1 VARIAFTSGEF
12 FLLGLD
18 DCENHK
24 PESLS
29 AAQQKFLETEL
40 RVRPDVPAFVF
51 CHVPLMFDER
61 LDMTYYDETR
71 TACFEPQTS
80 TREALQNRAAPVFW
94 MSGHI
99 HLRPDHY
106 LFNAYTIAPC
116 VAGALSRQLGLQ
128 PLGARANRAAASQR
142 AVFAASGN
150 FARKPHAHRA
160 RPQTPRGYWAS
171 GNCVVM

>member
-1 VARIAFTSGEF
+1 
-12 FLLGLD
+12 LGLD

-106 LFNAYTIAPC
+106 LFNAYTIAPHVWQVHC
-116 VAGALSRQLGLQ
+116 PDSWGYSRWVREQTA
-128 PLGARANRAAASQR
+128 PQR
-142 AVFAASGN
+142 HSELYS
-150 FARKPHAHRA
+150 RHLEISRESLTLIAHDHKR
-160 RPQTPRGYWAS
+160 REDIGRQEIVW
-171 GNCVVM
+171 